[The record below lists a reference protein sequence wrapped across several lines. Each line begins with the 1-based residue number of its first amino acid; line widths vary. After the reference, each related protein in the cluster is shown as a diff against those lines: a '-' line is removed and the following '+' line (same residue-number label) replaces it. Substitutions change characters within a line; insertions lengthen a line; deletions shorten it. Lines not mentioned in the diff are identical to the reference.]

1 MRITGS
7 GRSYAPTIA
16 IALLLAAALAGCS
29 SEPQDAQAARPVL
42 VTQPREAGEASR
54 SFAGD
59 IRAREEST
67 LSFQVGGQLVQRHV
81 DAGDH
86 VQRGQVLA
94 TLDADDLD
102 ARARAARAELAAAQA
117 ELGRARADQV
127 RYSALADQQLVS
139 RSAMD
144 AQDAAATAAQGR
156 VDAARAQLEVA
167 GNQASRSQLRA
178 PVDGVVAARHAE
190 AGQVVSAGQPVF
202 TLAADGAR
210 EVVFA
215 IPEGEV
221 GGIQPGLAVEVEAW
235 AEPGARW
242 PAVVREVS
250 PLADPASRTFQA
262 RAEVEAPADALEL
275 GQSARVFVDRDSA
288 GGGMS
293 VPLAAL
299 QEQGDGGFAVFVLD
313 PEQST
318 LRLQPVEVGRF
329 GSERVPVSA
338 GLERGDWVVAAGGH
352 LLREGQQV
360 VGVDRQN
367 RPVLD

>member
-1 MRITGS
+1 MRITGT
-7 GRSYAPTIA
+7 GRSYAPSIA
-16 IALLLAAALAGCS
+16 VALLLAAALAGCS
-29 SEPQDAQAARPVL
+29 SEPQDAQAPRPVL
-42 VTQPREAGEASR
+42 VTQPREGGEASR

-127 RYSALADQQLVS
+127 RYSALADEQLVS

-167 GNQASRSQLRA
+167 GNQASHSQLRA
-178 PVDGVVAARHAE
+178 PADGVVAARHAE

-202 TLAADGAR
+202 TIAADGAR

-215 IPEGEV
+215 VPEGEV
-221 GGIQPGLAVEVEAW
+221 GGIQPGLPVEVEAW

-262 RAEVEAPADALEL
+262 RAEVDAPADALEL

-288 GGGMS
+288 GGMS
-293 VPLAAL
+293 VPLGAL
-299 QEQGDGGFAVFVLD
+299 QEQGEGGFAVFVLD

-338 GLERGDWVVAAGGH
+338 GLEPGDWVVAAGGH
-352 LLREGQQV
+352 LLREGQRV

-367 RPVLD
+367 RPVMD